1 MKKKIQEL
9 NNIAKKIKETGK
21 HNKYDCIVGISG
33 GTDSSYMLH
42 YLVTKL
48 DLKPLVFHV
57 DGGWN
62 TSSAVINIKN
72 LITKLKVDL
81 KVKVIDWEEM
91 KLFQLALFKSG
102 VCHLDTAQDQAFL
115 ATLYHYASKNNIKY
129 IFNGG
134 NISTENVDVPLDWIY
149 YTTDLKFIKN
159 ILKKFL
165 NKRFKNFE
173 FSSIIN
179 HKINLR
185 YLKGIKVIRL
195 LNYIPTSKKMH

>member
-1 MKKKIQEL
+1 MQ
-9 NNIAKKIKETGK
+9 KIKETGK

-62 TSSAVINIKN
+62 ISSAVINIKN

-134 NISTENVDVPLDWIY
+134 IY
-149 YTTDLKFIKN
+149 
-159 ILKKFL
+159 
-165 NKRFKNFE
+165 
-173 FSSIIN
+173 IN
-179 HKINLR
+179 
-185 YLKGIKVIRL
+185 
-195 LNYIPTSKKMH
+195 